1 MADTRFAFADLSQK
15 EMLLLVRDIRDSKR
29 NGRRVEKLV
38 PYAKE
43 IYAKLNVDTENPTVT
58 LRQCLEIVQSYFLD
72 ELFERILNGM
82 VSVNTEESRSEF
94 LLKRSVEHIVN
105 FEDDMAETVLKKL
118 GFTEAE
124 MEKYTTE
131 AL

>member
-1 MADTRFAFADLSQK
+1 MADTRSAFADLSQE

-29 NGRRVEKLV
+29 NGRRAEKLV

-58 LRQCLEIVQSYFLD
+58 LRQCLEIAQSYFLE
-72 ELFERILNGM
+72 ELFERM

-94 LLKRSVEHIVN
+94 LLKKSVEHIVN